1 MDRAANDLCPEF
13 TDICINWRCNM
24 DLWWLACLA
33 QLFFGDY
40 IIIWRERIASNRA
53 GDQLSSALAR
63 RYQDGAK
70 MLSSNNTVERLAG
83 ISLIREL
90 GRESRSPGNRIPDY
104 RDMCLTLLK
113 QWAAYRQNLGI
124 SPSELLAVN
133 EAIAYLQ

>member
-1 MDRAANDLCPEF
+1 MGY
-13 TDICINWRCNM
+13 
-24 DLWWLACLA
+24 WLGCRRGAYLT
-33 QLFFGDY
+33 LFF
-40 IIIWRERIASNRA
+40 IIWREKILSNRA
-53 GDQLSSALAR
+53 GDQLSSALAK

-90 GRESRSPGNRIPDY
+90 GRESRSPGNRIHDY
-104 RDMCLTLLK
+104 RDMCLTLLN